1 MIYDTIVVGSGSAG
15 AVVATRLSE
24 DPGRSVLLLEAGP
37 DYPRIDDLPE
47 EIRYGY
53 GRSRDIWA
61 KAFGQNSAHSWN
73 LVARATD
80 KNERILVPRG
90 KLVGGSS
97 AVNAQIFLRGVPE
110 DYDTWASAGNDGWS
124 FQDLLPFFRKLETDT
139 DFRDD
144 FHGTDGPIMV
154 RRFKEPDWLEDQRA
168 FYQACRA
175 AGYADCPDHNDPDS
189 TGVGPTPFNNH
200 RGVRWSTNIGY
211 LSQARHRLNFTIRA
225 DCLVHRLILEGDRA
239 VGVVVESGGEIFEVR
254 GRETILSAGTVGSPH
269 ILLLSGIGP
278 ADQLRRHGLP
288 VVHDLP
294 GVGKNLRDHPQA
306 HVTWRTRDGLEQ
318 DEKVPHLQIALRY
331 TATGS
336 HLRNDMIVHQFSS
349 VTSGGRFIVSESKPI
364 GFSMVVCIELAEGAG
379 ELQLAST
386 DPHVQP
392 VLDYNYLVESFDRER
407 LKEGVTICAALGDRE
422 EFRDIVQ
429 ERIAPTDAEMASD
442 EALEDWLLRVVQT
455 SHHISGTCKMGVAS
469 DPMAVVDRYGR
480 VHGIEG
486 LRVADASIMPDCV
499 RANINATT
507 MAIGERIGDF
517 KAQGL

>member
-1 MIYDTIVVGSGSAG
+1 MNYDAIVVGSGSAG

-37 DYPRIDDLPE
+37 DYPRISDLPE
-47 EIRYGY
+47 EIKYGY
-53 GRSRDIWA
+53 GHSRDIWA

-97 AVNAQIFLRGVPE
+97 AINAQIFLRGVPE
-110 DYDTWASAGNDGWS
+110 DYDAWASAGNDGWG

-175 AGYADCPDHNDPDS
+175 AGYPDCPDHNDPNS

-200 RGVRWSTNIGY
+200 EGVRWSTNIGY

-239 VGVVVESGGEIFEVR
+239 VGVVVESGGELFEVR
-254 GRETILSAGTVGSPH
+254 GREIILSAGTVGSPH

-288 VVHDLP
+288 VVRDLP
-294 GVGKNLRDHPQA
+294 GVGVNLRDHPQA
-306 HVTWRTRDGLEQ
+306 HVTWRTQDGLEQ
-318 DEKVPHLQIALRY
+318 DENVPHLQLALRY

-336 HLRNDMIVHQFSS
+336 HLRNDMIVHMFSS

-364 GFSMVVCIELAEGAG
+364 GFSMVVCIELASGSG

-392 VLDYNYLVESFDRER
+392 VLDYNYLVEPFDRER
-407 LKEGVTICAALGDRE
+407 LKEGVTICAALGDRK

-429 ERIAPTDAEMASD
+429 ERIAPTDAEMASG

-469 DPMAVVDRYGR
+469 DPMAVVDRHGR

-507 MAIGERIGDF
+507 MAIGERIADF